1 MLLAEVAG
9 IPSIDNETRGTDSAA
24 PAAPS
29 NAPDTSDED
38 EDEDEDE
45 DDEDDEVMSVKQLV
59 VVMVAVG
66 FDLALLRR
74 VSEFGSVLRSV
85 DEHRSCRLVP

>member
-9 IPSIDNETRGTDSAA
+9 IPSIDNETRGADSAA
-24 PAAPS
+24 PAAPP

-38 EDEDEDE
+38 EDEE
-45 DDEDDEVMSVKQLV
+45 DEDDEVMSVKQLV

-66 FDLALLRR
+66 VDLALLRR

>member
-9 IPSIDNETRGTDSAA
+9 IPSIDNETRGADSAA
-24 PAAPS
+24 PAAPP

-38 EDEDEDE
+38 E
-45 DDEDDEVMSVKQLV
+45 DEDDEVMSVKQLV

-74 VSEFGSVLRSV
+74 VSEFGSVLRSA

>member
-9 IPSIDNETRGTDSAA
+9 IPSIDNETRGADSAA
-24 PAAPS
+24 PAAPP

-38 EDEDEDE
+38 EDENEE
-45 DDEDDEVMSVKQLV
+45 DEDDEVMSVKQLV

-66 FDLALLRR
+66 VDLALLRR